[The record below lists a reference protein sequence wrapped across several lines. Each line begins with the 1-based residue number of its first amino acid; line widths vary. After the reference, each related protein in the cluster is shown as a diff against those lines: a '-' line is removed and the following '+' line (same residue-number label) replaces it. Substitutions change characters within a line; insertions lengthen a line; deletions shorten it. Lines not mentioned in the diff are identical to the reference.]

1 MNILIDSSVWIDYFR
16 NGDNSSYLD
25 FLIDENQ
32 IVLNDL
38 ILAELIPFLKVKRET
53 RLINLLNAVKKVEI
67 NIDWPGIID
76 LQTKCLKNGINDV
89 GIPDL
94 ILVQNAIRMKLKVYT
109 LDKHFKL
116 ISEHSSLKLY

>member
-1 MNILIDSSVWIDYFR
+1 MNVLVDSSVWINYFR
-16 NGDNSSYLD
+16 NGDNSSDLD

-32 IVLNDL
+32 IVLNDM

-67 NIDWPGIID
+67 NIDWQGIID
-76 LQTKCLKNGINDV
+76 LQIKCLKNGINDV

-94 ILVQNAIRMKLKVYT
+94 IIVQNVIRMKLKVYT

-116 ISEHSSLKLY
+116 ISEHIPLKLY

>member
-1 MNILIDSSVWIDYFR
+1 MNILVDSSVWIDYFR
-16 NGDNSSYLD
+16 NGDNSPDLD

-32 IVLNDL
+32 IVLNDM

-67 NIDWPGIID
+67 NIDWQGIID
-76 LQTKCLKNGINDV
+76 LQTKCLKNGINVV

-94 ILVQNAIRMKLKVYT
+94 IIVQNVIRMKLKIYT

-116 ISEHSSLKLY
+116 ISEHIPLKLY